1 MPEETAPVE
10 SSWSRAR
17 IEELLRTESFRY
29 QRVPL
34 PHGLA
39 TEGRDRSSTAR
50 LIFPDDLTGE
60 SVIDVGCSLG
70 YFCFEARHRGAARVV
85 GLDHEP
91 ENVRKARLLADVL
104 GEPVE
109 FRVADIERDPL
120 EERFDHVLCLNV
132 LHHLGDPLAT
142 LDRLVA
148 TTRRRLV
155 LEVATLGAHD
165 RRKLGTSWLATLGLS
180 RLPAIM
186 VGRGAAEKGLK
197 QFYLTPRAVENL
209 LCYRHG
215 CFASVELM
223 RSGFKNR
230 FVVIGHKHRIRHLL
244 VVAGPTAAGQS
255 ALIERLLRN
264 QLPALNRRLG
274 TDDGALWGSPL
285 AAGRYSAPQP
295 AEKDRM
301 ILDYDY
307 LRAATKATKT
317 FDRDPALDI
326 LDTADRVTVVTV
338 WTPPAQLT
346 DQLGAAMSAVKGR
359 NRERL
364 GALRDEYRDP
374 HQVVAHYRAWLA
386 FAAAKGADQ
395 MVVESTAE
403 GVTVLLPEEW
413 ETRIAGPLLACA

>member
-1 MPEETAPVE
+1 MLDDTAYIE
-10 SSWSRAR
+10 ASWSRPR
-17 IEELLRTESFRY
+17 IEELLRTESFGY

-39 TEGRDRSSTAR
+39 TEGQDRSGTAK
-50 LIFPDDLTGE
+50 LIFPDNLAGQ

-85 GLDHEP
+85 GLDQGP

-104 GEPVE
+104 GETVE
-109 FRVADIERDPL
+109 FRVADVERDPL

-132 LHHLGDPLAT
+132 LHHLRDPLAA

-165 RRKLGTSWLATLGLS
+165 RRNLGMSWFATFGLS
-180 RLPAIM
+180 RLPAII
-186 VGRGAAEKGLK
+186 VGRGAGEKGVK

-215 CFASVELM
+215 CFASVELIS
-223 RSGFKNR
+223 SGYKDR
-230 FVVIGHKHRIRHLL
+230 FVVIGHKHRIGHLL

-255 ALIERLLRN
+255 AVIERLLRN

-274 TDDGALWGSPL
+274 TDDGALWGTPL
-285 AAGRYSAPQP
+285 AADRYAAPQP
-295 AEKDRM
+295 VEKDRM
-301 ILDYDY
+301 ILNYDY
-307 LRAATKATKT
+307 LRAATSSPQS
-317 FDRDPALDI
+317 FERDPALDI

-338 WTPPAQLT
+338 WAPSDHLA
-346 DQLGAAMSAVKGR
+346 DQLSAVMGTVKGR

-364 GALRDEYRDP
+364 GALRDKYRDP
-374 HQVVAHYRAWLA
+374 NPVVAHFRAWLA
-386 FAAAKGADQ
+386 FAAVKGADSI
-395 MVVESTAE
+395 VVQWSGEA
-403 GVTVLLPEEW
+403 VTILSPEEW
-413 ETRIAGPLLACA
+413 ETQIARPLLARA